1 MRVHPLLGLPL
12 LALLA
17 GFPAGAAE
25 MYKWVD
31 DNGVI
36 NYSNTPPPK
45 TKSGKPAIVIED
57 RVSTYT
63 PDKATLDELERAKN
77 RPAPPPGV
85 SVIRDGQPR
94 PVTPPPPPPPVAYD
108 PCSNPNDP
116 NCPGYLY
123 DGSPVF
129 QGRRR
134 PPPLAQPQLPPG
146 TIAGQG
152 AGPGAYIPGQSGTA
166 QPLPTHPPRSGTGGF
181 TGREPERERERDWP
195 RR

>member
-1 MRVHPLLGLPL
+1 MRVRYLSTLPL

-17 GFPAGAAE
+17 GAPASAAE

-31 DNGVI
+31 DNGVV

-45 TKSGKPAIVIED
+45 TKSGKPPTIVED

-63 PDKATLDELERAKN
+63 PDKPTLDAIERAKN

-85 SVIRDGQPR
+85 SVMRDGQPR
-94 PVTPPPPPPPVAYD
+94 PIASPTPPPPPPPVAYD
-108 PCSNPNDP
+108 PCAANPNDP
-116 NCPGYLY
+116 SCSGYLY

-134 PPPLAQPQLPPG
+134 PPALVQPQLPPG
-146 TIAGQG
+146 PIAGQG
-152 AGPGAYIPGQSGTA
+152 AGPGAYIPGQSGSA
-166 QPLPTHPPRSGTGGF
+166 QPLPTQPPRSSTGSF
-181 TGREPERERERDWP
+181 TVPEPDP
-195 RR
+195 RFNRR

>member
-17 GFPAGAAE
+17 GAPAGAAE
-25 MYKWVD
+25 LYKWVD
-31 DNGVI
+31 DNGVV

-45 TKSGKPAIVIED
+45 TRSGKPPTVIED

-63 PDKATLDELERAKN
+63 PDKATLDEIERAKR
-77 RPAPPPGV
+77 RPAPPTPAA
-85 SVIRDGQPR
+85 SLTRDAPPR
-94 PVTPPPPPPPVAYD
+94 VTAPPPPPPVAYD
-108 PCSNPNDP
+108 PCANPNDP
-116 NCPGYLY
+116 NCQHYLY

-134 PPPLAQPQLPPG
+134 PPVLVQPQLPPG

-152 AGPGAYIPGQSGTA
+152 AGPGAYIPGQSGQAAPVRT
-166 QPLPTHPPRSGTGGF
+166 PPQRPSTGNF
-181 TGREPERERERDWP
+181 SVREPERDRDAP